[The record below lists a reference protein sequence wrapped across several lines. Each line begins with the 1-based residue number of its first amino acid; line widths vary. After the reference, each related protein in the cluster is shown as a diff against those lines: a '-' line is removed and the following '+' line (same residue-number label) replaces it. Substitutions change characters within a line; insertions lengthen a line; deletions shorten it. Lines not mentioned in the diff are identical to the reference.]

1 MSSVAREL
9 SHLLHLEDLY
19 KSYGDK
25 LVLENIDLSV
35 SAGTL
40 CSVVGPSG
48 CGKSTLFR
56 LVLGQETPD
65 SGRLFVDGNPVG
77 GPGDDRGIVY
87 QRYSLYPHL
96 TVIENAMLART
107 LPVGFLERHRRRAEF
122 REEAMHYLERA
133 GLPASVSPILFGP
146 SGMEVELARGET
158 PSVIVET
165 APERLATLLSA
176 EERLTQAQV
185 DRIVALLD
193 PRQPLPRLAQA
204 TPGG

>member
-1 MSSVAREL
+1 MSIRKPTVAL
-9 SHLLHLEDLY
+9 SLALVVIAVAAPGGQGPAPAAVTILHPARVFDGVEMHEGWGVRVRADR
-19 KSYGDK
+19 
-25 LVLENIDLSV
+25 IDAAGPVAGLAITGARLTGHRLS
-35 SAGTL
+35 L
-40 CSVVGPSG
+40 
-48 CGKSTLFR
+48 
-56 LVLGQETPD
+56 
-65 SGRLFVDGNPVG
+65 
-77 GPGDDRGIVY
+77 
-87 QRYSLYPHL
+87 
-96 TVIENAMLART
+96 
-107 LPVGFLERHRRRAEF
+107 
-122 REEAMHYLERA
+122 YLERA

-165 APERLATLLSA
+165 DPDRLATLLSA